1 MQHIKLLLLSSTI
14 SMLFFYLIDV
24 VSWFYFIVLLLIE
37 LIIWSH
43 YKTNTNFIFYVKVCA
58 LYFGSLGGY
67 GIVRFAQGHNL
78 NDVSNI
84 EILLLGSCVVLLLGL
99 TLRSYIVSKK
109 EDNHAIDKE
118 SMKIFQC
125 RLDDYTRVY
134 QYLNDTNIIGIN
146 GAWGTGKSYLIEYLK
161 QQNEIKNEYEV
172 ITIDLLACNLDEI
185 ASVLLNELEKILTQY
200 RVFSQHSKRLKK
212 LLASERVG
220 QHIKHI
226 FWSDDESL
234 QAGAFSGLKED
245 LKKIDKKVMIIY
257 EDIDRITSTDT
268 VKKIFAI
275 SEKLSGAR
283 LKIVYQYDD
292 KNMEELNLKR
302 DYLEKYIPYI
312 VNITP
317 ISFFEIVKLLWTELE
332 MDKSSITI
340 EEIKELQFPIRMN
353 PQVQKILGLNISL
366 EYIWPDVSIRKVRV
380 YLRELK
386 LLLAEKDEFND
397 KENRKTVL
405 RFLFVKHFLYEI
417 YKQLAVGVPLTEA
430 LKLSYGTEEFSI
442 NSLLYKQR
450 MENVYSEEQIKEI
463 FNADQNKTKY
473 AVLMLFGYRL
483 VIKNDFD
490 DMEMINKAEKNEKID
505 RLIWNLLYNGTSEK
519 TDVEFAIKKL
529 MDDVLSKEKTEWQ
542 QAWVSYQNDFFSASN
557 VRMGNRTIFRFG
569 QNNFETMFQAFY
581 INDESEDNWM
591 KLLEFYILKNGQQT
605 INHELMCIVRHCDL
619 SKKVVFDTIIRYINT
634 LAIVGNLN
642 DSPEYYAFLRK
653 VFEGMIRYGFT
664 RRIDSWQL
672 EALKVGILEED
683 IQYFFDELLRETEQ
697 LLNQYGFVESIA
709 EDIVCVQSFAIKN
722 LKLIKHNE
730 KMGLRKHRWETEYS
744 SRYLH
749 QETIDYLTKLKEN
762 NPKKFD
768 EEVERLYHNGEIY
781 LSEMAA
787 IMKC

>member
-1 MQHIKLLLLSSTI
+1 MPHIKLLLLSSII
-14 SMLFFYLIDV
+14 STLFFYLIDV

-37 LIIWSH
+37 LTIWLH
-43 YKTNTNFIFYVKVCA
+43 YKTNTNFIFYIKVCA
-58 LYFGSLGGY
+58 LCFGSLGGY
-67 GIVRFAQGHNL
+67 GIARFAQGHNL
-78 NDVSNI
+78 NDVSDI
-84 EILLLGSCVVLLLGL
+84 EILLLGICVLLLLSL
-99 TLRSYIVSKK
+99 TLKSYTVSKK
-109 EDNHAIDKE
+109 EDNHAIDNKSKE
-118 SMKIFQC
+118 IFPC

-161 QQNEIKNEYEV
+161 QQDEIKTEYEV

-185 ASVLLNELEKILTQY
+185 GSVLLNELEKILNQHK
-200 RVFSQHSKRLKK
+200 VFSQHSKRLKK
-212 LLASERVG
+212 LLASEGMG

-275 SEKLSGAR
+275 SEKLSGER

-292 KNMEELNLKR
+292 KNMEELNLRR

-317 ISFFEIVKLLWTELE
+317 ISFFEIVKLLWAELE

-340 EEIKELQFPIRMN
+340 EEIRELQFPIHMD
-353 PQVQKILGLNISL
+353 PQVQNILGLNMSL
-366 EYIWPDVSIRKVRV
+366 EYTWPDVSIRKARV

-386 LLLAEKDEFND
+386 LLLAEKEEFND
-397 KENRKTVL
+397 KENRKIVL

-417 YKQLAVGVPLTEA
+417 YKQLAVGVPLVEA
-430 LKLSYGTEEFSI
+430 LKLSYKTEEFSM
-442 NSLLYKQR
+442 NSLLYKQKTS
-450 MENVYSEEQIKEI
+450 NVYSEKQIKEI
-463 FNADQNKTKY
+463 FEVDQNNTKY
-473 AVLMLFGYRL
+473 AVLRLFDYQL
-483 VIKNDFD
+483 AIENDFKD
-490 DMEMINKAEKNEKID
+490 LKIMSKAEKNEKID
-505 RLIWNLLYNGTSEK
+505 RVIWNLLYNGTSEK

-529 MDDVLSKEKTEWQ
+529 MDEVLTKEKTEWQ

-557 VRMGNRTIFRFG
+557 IKMGNRTIFRFG
-569 QNNFETMFQAFY
+569 LSNFETLFQAFY
-581 INDESEDNWM
+581 INNESADNWI
-591 KLLEFYILKNGQQT
+591 KLLEFYSYKNDQQT

-619 SKKVVFDTIIRYINT
+619 SQKAVFDKIIRYINT
-634 LAIVGNLN
+634 LDIVGNLN
-642 DSPEYYAFLRK
+642 DSPEYYEFLRK

-664 RRIDSWQL
+664 RHIDPWQL
-672 EALKVGILEED
+672 EALEVGILEEK

-697 LLNQYGFVESIA
+697 LLAQYSDIEFIA
-709 EDIVCVQSFAIKN
+709 ADIVCVQSFVRKN
-722 LKLIKHNE
+722 LELIKHSE
-730 KMGLRKHRWETEYS
+730 KIELRKHRWETEYF

-749 QETIDYLTKLKEN
+749 QETIDYLIKLKES
-762 NPKKFD
+762 NPETLN
-768 EEVERLYHNGEIY
+768 EEIERLYHDGEIY
-781 LSEMAA
+781 LSEIPA
-787 IMKC
+787 IMK